1 MQHCCRFKANDIYY
15 LKETNLYVFRKL
27 SIGFC
32 PICNKPVAEVY
43 EIRFDGV
50 VDKTTVSG
58 LKADSLVSKL
68 KNDIVY
74 SMLQSNYLRFK
85 SKPYGWKYGINK
97 CVKTKGGEYVK
108 QYSSDFYGNKE
119 LIKISK

>member
-1 MQHCCRFKANDIYY
+1 MQHCCKFKANDIYF

-32 PICNKPVAEVY
+32 PICQKPIAEIY
-43 EIRFDGV
+43 EIRFDGA
-50 VDKTTVSG
+50 VDKSIFSG
-58 LKADSLVSKL
+58 LKADKFVSKL
-68 KNDIVY
+68 KNDILY
-74 SMLQSNYLRFK
+74 SMNQCNYLKIK

-97 CVKTKGGEYVK
+97 ILKSKGGEYTK
-108 QYSSDFYGNKE
+108 QYSADFYGNKE